1 MSTKDRDDL
10 RQEIIERYE
19 NIKSK
24 WDNCPRQTLKTV
36 LPEQYKIICA
46 KLEALKQGKDFTV
59 VDKTDELKT
68 AIAYIG
74 GQIPSINYKII
85 NGEKV
90 LIGSK
95 NEVTWEQAREI
106 AAKY

>member
-1 MSTKDRDDL
+1 MHRDD
-10 RQEIIERYE
+10 RQEIIERYK

-24 WDNCPRQTLKTV
+24 WDNCSKQTLKTV

-46 KLEALKQGKDFTV
+46 KLEALEQGKDFTV

-74 GQIPSINYKII
+74 GQIPSVNYKIVKSK
-85 NGEKV
+85 KV
-90 LIGSK
+90 LINPK
-95 NEVTWEQAREI
+95 NKITWEQAKDVVKRCI
-106 AAKY
+106 N